1 MIRILCIPPTIINGL
16 FDFITVIESLYPYD
30 KGGIGIVA
38 NECVREMKTPE
49 TQSMDIMH
57 VNDSEDIHHGCFTKD
72 VTCHLLI
79 SLTSFCRNTLYK
91 LFNSSS
97 LDMILSVYNE
107 CNYE

>member
-57 VNDSEDIHHGCFTKD
+57 VNRQRFRGYPPWMFYEGCHMSPSHFTY
-72 VTCHLLI
+72 LI
-79 SLTSFCRNTLYK
+79 L
-91 LFNSSS
+91 
-97 LDMILSVYNE
+97 
-107 CNYE
+107 